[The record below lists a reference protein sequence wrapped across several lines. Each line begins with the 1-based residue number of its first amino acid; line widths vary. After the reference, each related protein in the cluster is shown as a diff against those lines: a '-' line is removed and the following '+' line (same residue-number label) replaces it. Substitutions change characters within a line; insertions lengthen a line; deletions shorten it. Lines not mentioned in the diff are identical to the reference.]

1 MKHKTVA
8 VLFAAVLLTGCAT
21 MTPVPTVAPTP
32 EAPRVLR
39 VMTYSSFDISEQV
52 VAEFEAT
59 HNAQL
64 QFLDAGDTGTMVS
77 TAILSMENP
86 QADVM
91 YGIDNTFLSRALQA
105 GIFEP
110 YEAEAL
116 ASIPDEYE
124 LDDQHRVSP
133 VDFGDVCLNYDR
145 SYFEEQGLAVPDS
158 LEALADP
165 AYRGLLVAENPAS
178 SSPGLAFLLATIV
191 TLGEENHLDYW
202 EALVENDIL
211 IVDSWDTAYYSEFS
225 GGAFSEGTR
234 PLVVSYATSP
244 AAEVY
249 FSEEPLDVS
258 PTGAVVAPGTCFRQI
273 EFVGILRN
281 GQNRDLAEAF
291 VEYVLGASFQ
301 GDIPLH
307 MFVFPVNETVALP
320 EVFAEHALR
329 AEQPATMSVDAIEQ
343 NRESW
348 VQAWIDVVLQ

>member
-1 MKHKTVA
+1 
-8 VLFAAVLLTGCAT
+8 
-21 MTPVPTVAPTP
+21 
-32 EAPRVLR
+32 
-39 VMTYSSFDISEQV
+39 
-52 VAEFEAT
+52 
-59 HNAQL
+59 
-64 QFLDAGDTGTMVS
+64 
-77 TAILSMENP
+77 
-86 QADVM
+86 M

-273 EFVGILRN
+273 EFVGILKN